1 MNKKKIRIIGG
12 AAIVGALAL
21 SAATGVGS
29 ASAKSLIS
37 KVGITKPAHDDRGP
51 AKSLANVAT
60 VLKLTEAELKTQ
72 LDSGKSLAD
81 VSTAQNV
88 NVQLVID
95 AVVAEMKAHIAE
107 EVASG
112 ELTQAQADAKL
123 AEATV
128 RATDIV
134 NGVRAA
140 GMGEGKHGSKGHG
153 GPVKSLANV
162 ATVLKLT
169 EAELKAQLDN
179 GKSLADV
186 AKTQNV
192 NVSAVIDAVVAEMKA
207 HIAEEVASG
216 ELTQAQADAKL
227 AEATVRAT
235 DMVNGVRPAGMGEG
249 KHGGKG
255 HGGRG
260 GRGDRGQHLV
270 EITNA

>member
-1 MNKKKIRIIGG
+1 MNKKRFRIIGG

-37 KVGITKPAHDDRGP
+37 KAGITKPAHDGRGP

-72 LDSGKSLAD
+72 LDSGKSLAA
-81 VSTAQNV
+81 VAATQNV
-88 NVQLVID
+88 NVQSVID
-95 AVVAEMKAHIAE
+95 AVVTEMKAYIAE

-123 AEATV
+123 AGVTV

-134 NGVRAA
+134 NGVRPS
-140 GMGEGKHGSKGHG
+140 GMGEGKHGGKGHG
-153 GPVKSLANV
+153 GPAKSLANV

-169 EAELKAQLDN
+169 EAELKTQLDG
-179 GKSLADV
+179 GKSLAAV
-186 AKTQNV
+186 AATQNV
-192 NVSAVIDAVVAEMKA
+192 NVQSVIDAVVTEMKA

-235 DMVNGVRPAGMGEG
+235 DMVNSVRPAGMGEG
-249 KHGGKG
+249 KHGGMG
-255 HGGRG
+255 HGGKGGRG
-260 GRGDRGQHLV
+260 GHGQHGV
-270 EITNA
+270 ENTNA

>member
-1 MNKKKIRIIGG
+1 MAEATVRATAMVNSIR
-12 AAIVGALAL
+12 
-21 SAATGVGS
+21 
-29 ASAKSLIS
+29 
-37 KVGITKPAHDDRGP
+37 PAGMGEGKHGDKGHGGP

-81 VSTAQNV
+81 VAKAQNVNVTAVINVIVAEMKAHIAEEVASGELTQAQADAKLVEATVRATDMVNSVRPAGMGEGKHGGMGHGGPAKSLANIASVLKLTEAELKTQLDGGKSLAAVATAQNV

-128 RATDIV
+128 RATD
-134 NGVRAA
+134 
-140 GMGEGKHGSKGHG
+140 
-153 GPVKSLANV
+153 
-162 ATVLKLT
+162 
-169 EAELKAQLDN
+169 
-179 GKSLADV
+179 
-186 AKTQNV
+186 
-192 NVSAVIDAVVAEMKA
+192 
-207 HIAEEVASG
+207 
-216 ELTQAQADAKL
+216 
-227 AEATVRAT
+227 
-235 DMVNGVRPAGMGEG
+235 MVNCVRPAGMGEG

-260 GRGDRGQHLV
+260 GRGDRGQHLI
-270 EITNA
+270 ENTNA

>member
-1 MNKKKIRIIGG
+1 MNKKRIRIIGG

-37 KVGITKPAHDDRGP
+37 KAGISKPAHDDRGS
-51 AKSLANVAT
+51 AKSLTDVAT

-72 LDSGKSLAD
+72 LDSGKSLSA
-81 VSTAQNV
+81 VAAAQNV

-107 EVASG
+107 EVALG

-128 RATDIV
+128 RAAAMV
-134 NGVRAA
+134 NRVRPA
-140 GMGEGKHGSKGHG
+140 GMGEGKHGGKGHG
-153 GPVKSLANV
+153 VPAKSLAKV
-162 ATVLKLT
+162 ATILKLT
-169 EAELKAQLDN
+169 ETELKTQLDS
-179 GKSLADV
+179 GKSLAEV
-186 AKTQNV
+186 AKAQSV
-192 NVSAVIDAVVAEMKA
+192 NVSAVINVIVAEMKA

-260 GRGDRGQHLV
+260 GRGDRGEHLV
-270 EITNA
+270 ENTNA